1 MKKSLENTLYHSFLR
16 VAVAVF
22 ALALVFDSGLLFSS
36 TSNIS
41 NLVQQNVANVIGVSV
56 GVAPNDVNVLTARI
70 TELETDLD
78 AKERLIAVN
87 LEGRETGGGLDTSTF
102 VLSTAVFIL
111 LVLMILNYTLDYLR
125 EKRPQIKYE
134 RNTSQVA

>member
-16 VAVAVF
+16 VAVAVC

-36 TSNIS
+36 TANIS
-41 NLVQQNVANVIGVSV
+41 NLVQQNVATVIGVKAS
-56 GVAPNDVNVLTARI
+56 VAPNDMNVLTARI
-70 TELETDLD
+70 TELETDLQ

-87 LEGRETGGGLDTSTF
+87 LQEREVGGSLDTSTF
-102 VLSTAVFIL
+102 VLSITVFIL

-125 EKRPQIKYE
+125 ARRPQINYE